1 MMAVGTT
8 GPTRGTAPVFGREE
22 AVGEILRVLDGAR
35 EGVGQALLLVGPS
48 GIGKSHLLQVASDRG
63 RERGYRILTGR
74 ALPEDLPTPLALI
87 REMLRSERSPPVDAP
102 APSSGSVST
111 SDLPMYLAP
120 FLSSEPSRAYD
131 SPSDPGREVRS
142 EAEIDSILFP
152 TTIGA
157 GEAVGL
163 GRQELIGRAA
173 DYFRDE
179 ARNRPLLLAIDD
191 LQFADGSSLDVLR
204 RLATELRSA
213 PIAVVASVAE
223 DPLVPDRT
231 RPAIEELRHAP
242 AVRTV
247 TLRPFGPLEVADFV
261 RWIRGGRPAAQADVL
276 RWHAQ
281 TDGNPL
287 FVEQIVRSMSGYG
300 GGEPGRDEPVGRD
313 VTEML
318 RVRYASMGAPER
330 RLLAHAAVLGKE
342 FSFAD
347 LVAVVGTTEERAT
360 EELDRLVHGGLLRG
374 RGGEIY
380 EFVSEAMRAAVYSE
394 LTETRRRILHQK
406 AARALER
413 RGGASDS
420 ELARQFYLGRDDGKA
435 VVYNEKA
442 AQAATRAYA
451 LDTAVSHLGRALEAE
466 RRRPDSSRRSQVRLL
481 TELGRLLVEIGSLH
495 RSDETL
501 VEAVRLAREET
512 DAGRELGLALL
523 GLSQS
528 RAERSDYASAATLA
542 LEATELLDRLGTP
555 RDLITAHRVLG
566 LVSWR
571 LGRLEEAEA
580 HQRTALD
587 IAERDGTPSEVGHA
601 LIDLANAMVPEGA
614 GRLDTALALYG
625 RAAELFALQDDH
637 GARARVLM
645 NRAMLLY
652 TSGRVDAA
660 LVDLHTA
667 IGSAERSH
675 SPVWIGYCYLNLA
688 QIEAEQ
694 GRPLP
699 ARRALDRCVESINPL
714 GDRLASQQLA
724 MTRGMVAEAEGSL
737 DGAEIHYAEA
747 LEQAKEL
754 GTTAEVAECL
764 IHLAQLAHAQGD
776 RPRTRERLDQARATG
791 ILEHRSDLNGRVQ
804 RLEAAL
810 ADSADPHR

>member
-1 MMAVGTT
+1 MAVGTS
-8 GPTRGTAPVFGREE
+8 GPIRGTAPVFGRKE
-22 AVGEILRVLDGAR
+22 AVGEILRVLDRAR
-35 EGVGQALLLVGPS
+35 EGVGQGLILLGPS
-48 GIGKSHLLQVASDRG
+48 GIGKSHLLRVATDRG

-74 ALPEDLPTPLALI
+74 ALPADLPAPLALI
-87 REMLRSERSPPVDAP
+87 REMLRSERSPSIE
-102 APSSGSVST
+102 APSPPTETLPPAG
-111 SDLPMYLAP
+111 LPMYLAP
-120 FLSSEPSRAYD
+120 FLSPETSPLYD
-131 SPSDPGREVRS
+131 SAGEPGRELRS
-142 EAEIDSILFP
+142 DTETDRILFP
-152 TTIGA
+152 VGTSA

-179 ARNRPLLLAIDD
+179 ARNQPLLLAVDD

-213 PIAVVASVAE
+213 PIAVIASVAE
-223 DPLVPDRT
+223 GPSAPDLT
-231 RPAIEELRHAP
+231 RPAIEELLRTSAF
-242 AVRTV
+242 RTV
-247 TLRPFGPLEVADFV
+247 VLQPFGPLEVAEFV
-261 RWIRGGRPAAQADVL
+261 RWIRGGRPAPQADIL

-313 VTEML
+313 VAEML
-318 RVRYASMGAPER
+318 RARFASMGAPER

-374 RGGEIY
+374 RGGEVY

-435 VVYNEKA
+435 VEYNEKA
-442 AQAATRAYA
+442 AQAAARAYA

-466 RRRPDSSRRSQVRLL
+466 RRRPDSSRKAQVRLL
-481 TELGRLLVEIGSLH
+481 TEFGRLQVQVGSLH
-495 RSDETL
+495 RAEETL
-501 VEAVRLAREET
+501 AEAVRLAREEPV
-512 DAGRELGLALL
+512 AGRDLGHALL
-523 GLSQS
+523 ALSQS
-528 RAERSDYASAATLA
+528 RAEMSDFTSALLLA

-555 RDLITAHRVLG
+555 RDLIAAHRVLG
-566 LVSWR
+566 VASWR
-571 LGRLEEAEA
+571 LGRIDEAEM
-580 HQRTALD
+580 HQRTALE

-601 LIDLANAMVPEGA
+601 LIDLANSMVPEGA
-614 GRLDTALALYG
+614 SRHDAALALYS
-625 RAAELFALQDDH
+625 RAADLFAAEDDQ

-645 NRAMLLY
+645 NRSMLHY
-652 TSGRVDAA
+652 SVGRVDAA
-660 LVDLHTA
+660 LADLQAA
-667 IGSAERSH
+667 IGFAERSH
-675 SPVWIGYCYLNLA
+675 SPVWIGYCYLNVA

-694 GRPLP
+694 GRPIP
-699 ARRALDRCVESINPL
+699 ARRALDRCVESVNPL

-737 DGAEIHYAEA
+737 DGAEIHYADA
-747 LEQAKEL
+747 LEQAKGL
-754 GTTAEVAECL
+754 RTTAEVAECL
-764 IHLAQLAHAQGD
+764 IHLAQLSHAAGNL
-776 RPRTRERLDQARATG
+776 PRARERLDEARATG
-791 ILEHRSDLNGRVQ
+791 TLAHRSDLAARVS
-804 RLEAAL
+804 RLEATFPPP
-810 ADSADPHR
+810 DDPHR